1 MAGNYTE
8 HYQLSQWQPQDQVL
22 RTEFNQDNARLDGAL
37 DQLAGGLAQAMAA
50 CPLRQ
55 LAVVTAQ
62 AGAGQMELSL
72 EAGTAQGYHA
82 LWLFVELG
90 EGSTGERLQLRVNN
104 LTSYYNGSIENEY
117 IALANLSD
125 DPPAGTGCRFEL
137 ILGPGQIAGACFYER
152 VRGGGYLANDSYVRR
167 VAELPGAG
175 LTGIQLVMPDGGQ
188 LAAGTRVWLYGLKK

>member
-125 DPPAGTGCRFEL
+125 DMPAGTGCRFEL

-188 LAAGTRVWLYGLKK
+188 LAAGTRVWLYGLEK